1 MMLNMAAFETPSP
14 KTLARAAK
22 VKRIVRGC
30 FPNRRPNV
38 VVTQVGHR
46 CSVKVQAIPE
56 YAALIRVRLD
66 MAHIDADVTVYG
78 GFIHITIMGV

>member
-1 MMLNMAAFETPSP
+1 VMLNMAAFETPSP

-22 VKRIVRGC
+22 VQKIVRGC
-30 FPNRRPNV
+30 FTGRRPNV
-38 VVTQVGHR
+38 SVTQVGHR

-78 GFIHITIMGV
+78 NHIHITIMGV

>member
-1 MMLNMAAFETPSP
+1 VMLNMAAFETPSP

-22 VKRIVRGC
+22 VQKIVRGC

-78 GFIHITIMGV
+78 NHIHITIMGV

>member
-1 MMLNMAAFETPSP
+1 MLNMAAFESPSP

-22 VKRIVRGC
+22 VQKIVRGC

-38 VVTQVGHR
+38 VVTNVGHR

-66 MAHIDADVTVYG
+66 LAKIDADVMVYG
-78 GFIHITIMGV
+78 GFIRIAIMGV

>member
-1 MMLNMAAFETPSP
+1 MINMAALESPSP

-22 VKRIVRGC
+22 VQKIVRGC
-30 FPNRRPNV
+30 FPGRRPNV
-38 VVTQVGHR
+38 VVTPVGHH

-66 MAHIDADVTVYG
+66 MAHIDADVMVYG
-78 GFIHITIMGV
+78 GFIRIAIMGV

>member
-1 MMLNMAAFETPSP
+1 MINMAAVETPSA

-22 VKRIVRGC
+22 VQKIVRGC

-38 VVTQVGHR
+38 VVTSVGHH

-56 YAALIRVRLD
+56 YASLIRVRLD
-66 MAHIDADVTVYG
+66 MAHIDADIMVYG
-78 GFIHITIMGV
+78 GFIRIAIMGV